1 MIQSRTFIYQLG
13 YGLIKIFVVNLF
25 AELRPL
31 FRQMEL
37 SAAQDLHARG
47 QDCIAPLLKLL
58 MPHISSM
65 CDMLH
70 IEHTLQLQWPLLL
83 PTVPSSHTSHCLA
96 AKYGAYHVPDLHI

>member
-1 MIQSRTFIYQLG
+1 MTIIEYANLCLCGCSGVDDLFEMIQSRTFIYQLG

-47 QDCIAPLLKLL
+47 QDCIVALFKVL
-58 MPHISSM
+58 MHHRHQQHMSCAS
-65 CDMLH
+65 
-70 IEHTLQLQWPLLL
+70 
-83 PTVPSSHTSHCLA
+83 PTMQF
-96 AKYGAYHVPDLHI
+96 